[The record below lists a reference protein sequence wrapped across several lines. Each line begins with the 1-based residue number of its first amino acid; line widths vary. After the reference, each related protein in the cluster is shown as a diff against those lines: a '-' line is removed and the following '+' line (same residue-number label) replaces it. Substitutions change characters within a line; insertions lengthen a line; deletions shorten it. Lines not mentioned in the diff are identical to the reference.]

1 MNDQPRAHEKSL
13 EDVRLTLDEIQAQ
26 PYFAHLSQEQKLAL
40 ILLVFNL
47 SLALYNSYSHEH
59 EQR

>member
-1 MNDQPRAHEKSL
+1 MAQEKSL
-13 EDVRLTLDEIQAQ
+13 NDVRLTLDEIQAQ

-47 SLALYNSYSHEH
+47 SLALYHSYSQEHEH
-59 EQR
+59 S